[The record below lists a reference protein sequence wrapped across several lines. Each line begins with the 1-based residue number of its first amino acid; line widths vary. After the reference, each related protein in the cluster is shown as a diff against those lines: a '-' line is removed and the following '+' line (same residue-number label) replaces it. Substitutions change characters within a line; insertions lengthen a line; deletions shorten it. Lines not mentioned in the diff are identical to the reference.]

1 MTDRQPQDAPR
12 RMGMKCF
19 VKDDRQ
25 VCDLSL
31 SLEDIFQL
39 MVAQSEPWGMTKLDR
54 ALTRRR
60 IIQRGR
66 AEDALTRIVGS
77 KASLQTRR
85 QVEQYLVEIS

>member
-1 MTDRQPQDAPR
+1 MTDRQLQDALKS
-12 RMGMKCF
+12 MSMKCF
-19 VKDDRQ
+19 VKYYRQ
-25 VCDLSL
+25 FCDLSL

-39 MVAQSEPWGMTKLDR
+39 MVDNCEPWGMTKLDR
-54 ALTRRR
+54 ARTGRR

-85 QVEQYLVEIS
+85 QAEQYLDEI